1 MKKNKGFL
9 SIKQILKV
17 FEREAYNSF
26 HTYSRVLSYSNP
38 EEYKSNVEYLEYYLK
53 SKDNV
58 LLNVYDFNTIEKE
71 NFIGL
76 IDKMHYLKN
85 LKKEYYDYPLI
96 EDFLSSKKYQD
107 FKEMKNDTLFQ
118 VFVDIVFK
126 TEKTNKEEGEKYK
139 NKHKEL
145 TERNFL
151 YQTFIIKNRNFDEE
165 EKLEIMFMEKFI
177 RESRKKGVSLI
188 LMNYDKEDKFL
199 KSEEYMFMN
208 DIRIRSGRKTRL
220 CKF

>member
-96 EDFLSSKKYQD
+96 EDIISTKKILDDFWYNQPYYDGSYYTGVEEYIVKNYVKNFKKDSRNWKVVRDEYFFEQDYDSIFQIEWEKLATLKDYQ
-107 FKEMKNDTLFQ
+107 
-118 VFVDIVFK
+118 
-126 TEKTNKEEGEKYK
+126 EK
-139 NKHKEL
+139 L
-145 TERNFL
+145 
-151 YQTFIIKNRNFDEE
+151 KNRQ
-165 EKLEIMFMEKFI
+165 I
-177 RESRKKGVSLI
+177 RES
-188 LMNYDKEDKFL
+188 YH
-199 KSEEYMFMN
+199 
-208 DIRIRSGRKTRL
+208 
-220 CKF
+220 